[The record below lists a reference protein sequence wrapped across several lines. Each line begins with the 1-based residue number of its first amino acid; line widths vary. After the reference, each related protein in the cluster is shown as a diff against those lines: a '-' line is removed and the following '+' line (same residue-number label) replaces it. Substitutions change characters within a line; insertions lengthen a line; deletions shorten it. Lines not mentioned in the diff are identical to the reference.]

1 MTQATSA
8 RPFHVIEALA
18 FVLSLLLISLAFA
31 GPGAA
36 QSADLSGS
44 WRGSGSVAF
53 ASGQSERAQC
63 RASYSRTSS
72 RSYALRATCATA
84 SGRASQTATLR
95 YVGGN
100 RYQGNFY
107 NREYDVSGT
116 INVAVNGN
124 RQLVRLISES
134 GSATFEMR
142 R

>member
-1 MTQATSA
+1 MTRAPSA
-8 RPFHVIEALA
+8 RPFHVMEALA
-18 FVLSLLLISLAFA
+18 IVCSLLLISLAFA
-31 GPGAA
+31 RPGAA

-63 RASYSRTSS
+63 RANYSRTSS

-124 RQLVRLISES
+124 RQLVRLSSDS

>member
-1 MTQATSA
+1 ME
-8 RPFHVIEALA
+8 PLVIA
-18 FVLSLLLISLAFA
+18 LSLLLVSLLFA
-31 GPGAA
+31 GSGAD
-36 QSADLSGS
+36 QSADLAGS
-44 WRGSGSVAF
+44 WRGSGSVQF
-53 ASGQSERAQC
+53 AAGQRERAQC

-107 NREYDVSGT
+107 NRDYDVSGT
-116 INVAVNGN
+116 ITVAVDGN
-124 RQLVRLISES
+124 CQVVRLSSES

>member
-1 MTQATSA
+1 MTREPLA
-8 RPFHVIEALA
+8 RSFHWMEPLVIA
-18 FVLSLLLISLAFA
+18 FSLLLVSLLFA

-36 QSADLSGS
+36 QSADLAGS
-44 WRGSGSVAF
+44 WRGSGSVEF
-53 ASGQSERAQC
+53 TSGQRERAQC
-63 RASYSRTSS
+63 RAEYNRTSS

-107 NREYDVSGT
+107 NRDYDVSGT
-116 INVAVNGN
+116 ITVAVDGN
-124 RQLVRLISES
+124 RQVVRLSSDS

>member
-1 MTQATSA
+1 MIREPLA
-8 RPFHVIEALA
+8 RSFLVVEPLA
-18 FVLSLLLISLAFA
+18 IALSLLLVSVLFA

-36 QSADLSGS
+36 QSADLAGS

-124 RQLVRLISES
+124 RQLVRLSSES